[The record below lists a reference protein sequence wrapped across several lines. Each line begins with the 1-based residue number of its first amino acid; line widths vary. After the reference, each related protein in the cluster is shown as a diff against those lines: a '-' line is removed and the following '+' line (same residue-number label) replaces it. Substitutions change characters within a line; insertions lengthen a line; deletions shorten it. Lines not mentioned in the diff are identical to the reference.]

1 MEEFVAK
8 LKALAG
14 PNALVQAVGIGKG
27 KEDLTA
33 AVIHPRKTNPVST
46 SRYEIPPGNAWS
58 ELSTEEIIKFVNGY
72 FRLSKA

>member
-33 AVIHPRKTNPVST
+33 AVIHPRKTNPVCRGRGKAHTHIST
-46 SRYEIPPGNAWS
+46 QKIKKTQKE
-58 ELSTEEIIKFVNGY
+58 TE
-72 FRLSKA
+72 